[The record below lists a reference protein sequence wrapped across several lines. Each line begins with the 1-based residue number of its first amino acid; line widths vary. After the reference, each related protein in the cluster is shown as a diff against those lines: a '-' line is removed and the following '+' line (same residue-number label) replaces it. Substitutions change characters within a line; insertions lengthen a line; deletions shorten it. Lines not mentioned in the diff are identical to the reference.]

1 MKKQIN
7 VPSIIFSRFNEDS
20 SWKSKKFKELL
31 DPTEGIRR
39 GPFGSALKKELFVQ
53 NSEYVVYEQ
62 QNAIYDHFNT
72 RYRISEEKYHELNKF
87 MLSSGDFIM
96 SGAGTIGKISLVPD
110 GIEKG
115 VFNQALI
122 RLRVNK
128 NINKEFFLQWMR
140 SPEMQ
145 NNLTKA
151 NPASAMVNLVPMSEV
166 KEWDVIV
173 PSFEEQSAIGSLFRT
188 LDDLLASYKDNLTNY
203 QSLKTTM
210 LSKMFPKAG
219 QRVPEIRLDGFEG
232 DWEIVKLGDNCRII
246 TGGTPRTGVKEFWN
260 PKEIPWMSSGEINKK
275 ILNETEEMISC
286 IGLEN
291 SSAKWVKQN
300 SVLIALAGQGQTRGR
315 VAINKIPLT
324 TNQSIAAIETNSNI
338 DFLFLYTDL
347 GRRYDELRL
356 ISSGAGT
363 RGGLNKM
370 IISRL
375 ELNIPSIEE
384 QQAIGSY
391 FSNLDNLINSHQEK
405 ISQLET
411 LKKKLLQDMFI

>member
-72 RYRISEEKYHELNKF
+72 RYRISEEKYRELKKF
-87 MLSSGDFIM
+87 MLLPGDFIM
-96 SGAGTIGKISLVPD
+96 SGAGTIGKISLVPE

-128 NINKEFFLQWMR
+128 NIDKEFFLQWMR

-145 NNLTKA
+145 NKLTKA

-173 PSFEEQSAIGSLFRT
+173 PSLEEQFTIGSLFRI
-188 LDDLLASYKDNLTNY
+188 LDDLLVSYKDNLANY
-203 QSLKTTM
+203 QSLKATM

-219 QRVPEIRLDGFEG
+219 KTAPEIRLDGFEG
-232 DWEIVKLGDNCRII
+232 EWEIVKLGDNCRII

-275 ILNETEEMISC
+275 ILNETEEMISY

-324 TNQSIAAIETNSNI
+324 TNQSIAAIETNDNI

-347 GRRYDELRL
+347 SRRYDELRL
-356 ISSGAGT
+356 ISSGDGT
-363 RGGLNKM
+363 RGGLNKT
-370 IISRL
+370 IIFNL
-375 ELNIPSIEE
+375 ELNLPTLEE
-384 QQAIGSY
+384 QQAVGAY
-391 FSNLDNLINSHQEK
+391 FSNLDNLINSYQEK
-405 ISQLET
+405 ITQLET

>member
-1 MKKQIN
+1 
-7 VPSIIFSRFNEDS
+7 
-20 SWKSKKFKELL
+20 
-31 DPTEGIRR
+31 
-39 GPFGSALKKELFVQ
+39 
-53 NSEYVVYEQ
+53 
-62 QNAIYDHFNT
+62 
-72 RYRISEEKYHELNKF
+72 
-87 MLSSGDFIM
+87 
-96 SGAGTIGKISLVPD
+96 
-110 GIEKG
+110 
-115 VFNQALI
+115 
-122 RLRVNK
+122 
-128 NINKEFFLQWMR
+128 
-140 SPEMQ
+140 
-145 NNLTKA
+145 
-151 NPASAMVNLVPMSEV
+151 
-166 KEWDVIV
+166 
-173 PSFEEQSAIGSLFRT
+173 
-188 LDDLLASYKDNLTNY
+188 
-203 QSLKTTM
+203 M

-232 DWEIVKLGDNCRII
+232 EWEIVKLGDNCRII

-356 ISSGAGT
+356 ISSGDGT